1 MVTLVIFIVC
11 MIVLIGIT
19 VYALL
24 QTDKCPKCRSRDWE
38 LKRDCGYYQEMKC
51 RNCGEERLI

>member
-1 MVTLVIFIVC
+1 MMFIFTFS
-11 MIVLIGIT
+11 MIILIGLT

-38 LKRDCGYYQEMKC
+38 LKRDCGYYKEMKC
-51 RNCGEERLI
+51 RNCGEERVI